1 MEPFA
6 RPGAHT
12 YQGDH
17 TEIADAKG
25 EWMQLDLVVQA
36 STGDHDAFSQ
46 LAAAA
51 IPGLY
56 RIAYLI
62 VRDPETARDAVQ
74 DALMAA
80 WRDIRALRDPA
91 HFDAWLHRLTVRA
104 CYRLARRERGKAQ
117 AEVPLLAS
125 HDLPSGDSDHRLVVA
140 RDQLERGF
148 SRLSRQERAVL
159 VLHYYLDLPQAE
171 AAAIMG
177 IPVGTMK
184 SRLSRAT
191 QALRAA
197 VDAHDRASVAPTGGI
212 A

>member
-1 MEPFA
+1 MQA
-6 RPGAHT
+6 DLVLQASA
-12 YQGDH
+12 GDH
-17 TEIADAKG
+17 A
-25 EWMQLDLVVQA
+25 
-36 STGDHDAFSQ
+36 AFSK

-62 VRDPETARDAVQ
+62 LRDSEFAHDAAQ
-74 DALMAA
+74 EALIAA
-80 WRDIRALRDPA
+80 WRDIGALRDPGR
-91 HFDAWLHRLTVRA
+91 FDAWLHRLTVRA
-104 CYRLARRERGKAQ
+104 CYRAAHRERTKAQ
-117 AEVPLLAS
+117 TEVPLLPT
-125 HDLPSGDSDHRLVVA
+125 HDLPSLEDDHRLVAA

-148 SRLSRQERAVL
+148 RRLSPQERAVL

-197 VDAHDRASVAPTGGI
+197 LDAHDRTSAVSTGGI
-212 A
+212 T

>member
-1 MEPFA
+1 
-6 RPGAHT
+6 
-12 YQGDH
+12 
-17 TEIADAKG
+17 
-25 EWMQLDLVVQA
+25 MQLDLVVRA
-36 STGDHDAFSQ
+36 STGDQDSFSL

-62 VRDPETARDAVQ
+62 VRDTEAARDAVQ
-74 DALMAA
+74 DALMTA
-80 WRDIRALRDPA
+80 WRDIRALRDPGR
-91 HFDAWLHRLTVRA
+91 FDAWLHRLTVRA
-104 CYRLARRERGKAQ
+104 CYRVARRERIRAHS
-117 AEVPLLAS
+117 EVPLLPT
-125 HDLPSGDSDHRLVVA
+125 HDMPSSDGEHLLIAA

-148 SRLSRQERAVL
+148 RRLSTQERAVL

-171 AAAIMG
+171 AAAILG

-184 SRLSRAT
+184 SRLNRAT

-197 VDAHDRASVAPTGGI
+197 LDAHDRGSAVSTGRI